1 MEQSPSNIPPQPPP
15 PFPDSLTGGGPA
27 PSAPR
32 PPKKKW
38 PWILGGCGCL
48 ALIAI
53 ILAVTVVFWIGKN
66 GKRNTAK
73 FDPYKGSVA
82 TLLPGEMSD
91 SGIKFKLSATT
102 DRTASWKRQGATE
115 ALGFTYNQILIV
127 IVKIDGV
134 LINFA
139 SSADAVTALKA
150 TATEE
155 KGTVTSKGK
164 GQRFTAQ
171 NGKMVGW
178 TNGSLMCVV
187 VGGTDPAAGN
197 FEKAA
202 PF

>member
-1 MEQSPSNIPPQPPP
+1 M
-15 PFPDSLTGGGPA
+15 GGGPV

-32 PPKKKW
+32 PAAKKW

-48 ALIAI
+48 TLVGIVLAIA
-53 ILAVTVVFWIGKN
+53 VFFMVGNKS
-66 GKRNTAK
+66 KRETAK

-82 TLLPGEMSD
+82 ALLPTEMSH
-91 SGIKFKLSATT
+91 SGLKFKRSGTT
-102 DRTASWKRQGATE
+102 DRTSSWKAEGATE
-115 ALGFTYNQILIV
+115 AVGFTYNQVLIV
-127 IVKIDGV
+127 IVKIDGA
-134 LINFA
+134 LINFP
-139 SSADAVTALKA
+139 SSADAAAALRT
-150 TATEE
+150 TATE
-155 KGTVTSKGK
+155 KGATVTAKGK

-171 NGKMVGW
+171 GGKMVAW